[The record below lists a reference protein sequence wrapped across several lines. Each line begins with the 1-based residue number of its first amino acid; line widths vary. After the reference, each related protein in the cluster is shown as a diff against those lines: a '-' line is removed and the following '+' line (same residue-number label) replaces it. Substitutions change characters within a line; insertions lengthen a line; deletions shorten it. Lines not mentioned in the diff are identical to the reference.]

1 MNKYEIIVV
10 GGGPAGMMAAYF
22 AAQGGKSV
30 ALFEKKDSCGRKILL
45 TGKGRCNI
53 TNSRKWEDFKLHI
66 HPDSGFYKN
75 SFYHFSNQALVE
87 FLTSA
92 GLEVVEQRGERIFPA
107 SEKSSDVRDTLVN
120 KLKECPNIDIIT
132 NSEVVNVETRPDGLF
147 MVSVMNDKGLLTCE
161 YYIGNKV
168 IMCTGGLSYPAT
180 GSTGDGYRIAKL
192 LKHNVV
198 ETTPSL
204 TALKPYIYD
213 FSLVGLTLKN
223 VALNLFVEGNNVQ
236 SEQGELTFTNG
247 GIEGALGFRV
257 SRKAVKALV
266 KGSKVEVVI
275 DLKPGMT
282 SVQLKDRVTR
292 ETLGKKHIDIKKY
305 LTEFI
310 PRQAIDLFVR
320 MNPDLSIS
328 NLPVKLKNWK
338 FAIKGYVG
346 YERCVV
352 TAGGVDLN
360 EVSRKTLESKK
371 IPGLYFAGEVLDLD
385 GDTGGYN
392 LQIAFSTGALA
403 GYSAAKAM

>member
-10 GGGPAGMMAAYF
+10 GGGPAGMMAEYF

-87 FLTSA
+87 FLTAA

-120 KLKECPNIDIIT
+120 KLKESPNIDIIT
-132 NSEVVNVETRPDGLF
+132 NSEVVNVETRPDGHF
-147 MVSVMNDKGLLTCE
+147 MVSVMNDEGLLKCE
-161 YYIGNKV
+161 YYISNKV

-213 FSLVGLTLKN
+213 FSLVG
-223 VALNLFVEGNNVQ
+223 
-236 SEQGELTFTNG
+236 
-247 GIEGALGFRV
+247 
-257 SRKAVKALV
+257 
-266 KGSKVEVVI
+266 
-275 DLKPGMT
+275 
-282 SVQLKDRVTR
+282 
-292 ETLGKKHIDIKKY
+292 
-305 LTEFI
+305 
-310 PRQAIDLFVR
+310 
-320 MNPDLSIS
+320 
-328 NLPVKLKNWK
+328 
-338 FAIKGYVG
+338 
-346 YERCVV
+346 
-352 TAGGVDLN
+352 
-360 EVSRKTLESKK
+360 
-371 IPGLYFAGEVLDLD
+371 
-385 GDTGGYN
+385 
-392 LQIAFSTGALA
+392 
-403 GYSAAKAM
+403 